1 MDLLVVALLLLH
13 LLELRLDVLGQIV
26 DRGPV
31 LLDSIVLFLVLGL
44 VVVKFVVDLVDLFAG
59 FLLPLQG
66 FILLGLDQVIYG
78 CAGLRNMVHDVVGGV
93 LDAGLRL
100 VKVFVLLGKI
110 LQLDCVEPLQLCV
123 VLLKQGLVT
132 LHHILMVRL

>member
-1 MDLLVVALLLLH
+1 
-13 LLELRLDVLGQIV
+13 
-26 DRGPV
+26 
-31 LLDSIVLFLVLGL
+31 
-44 VVVKFVVDLVDLFAG
+44 
-59 FLLPLQG
+59 
-66 FILLGLDQVIYG
+66 
-78 CAGLRNMVHDVVGGV
+78 MVHDVVGGV

-110 LQLDCVEPLQLCV
+110 LQLDCVEPLQLSV